1 MTGQNEQDQRMA
13 ILNTLLTTP
22 HRNLEAVYPIHRQ
35 MCEQDPLFYGHLAA
49 WYFKTGEVRDHKEM
63 FIICLSISDFDGHRD
78 AGAAML
84 RELPP
89 YQVSRVVNFIHGT
102 TKKIAATAARPAV
115 GRRMT
120 RGYRPAVAAQ
130 PARVEKWGLP
140 AIIGKKIHL
149 PRPVKTEI
157 KRYLKEREADN
168 DWFDSSAITARK
180 HMKRLYALCHV
191 EPSDRAQS
199 ILFEGEPP
207 EGSKMAAVKELRKA
221 EKPADQ
227 AKAII
232 ENKIPYRIAST
243 VISQM
248 TPTVMLALIEVM
260 SDQELINNLGSL
272 KKRGVMD
279 SSDLRD
285 LVKKRLEKAKK
296 SKKVAALKSMEA
308 AKFANLDSE
317 MTEILEDV
325 ADSQI
330 KAKGRIV
337 RPTALLIDKSSSMAD
352 AIEIGKRMGSMI
364 SAIMDAEFYAY
375 AFDGM
380 PYPINAK
387 GTDIASWEKAL
398 KGIRAGGRTC
408 NGAPLVAMQAQ
419 KQRVE
424 QIIMVTD
431 EGECDSPSFTK
442 AYNDYSKAMGVEPSV
457 FILRCGVHRSSRIT
471 DGLQRQGRDVTAYDF
486 DGDYYALPGLIQYLV
501 KPSKL
506 ELLIEIMSVP
516 LPERKVALAQ

>member
-1 MTGQNEQDQRMA
+1 MTERNEQDQRLAM
-13 ILNTLLTTP
+13 LNTLLTTP
-22 HRNLEAVYPIHRQ
+22 HRKLDGVYPVHKQ

-63 FIICLSISDFDGHRD
+63 FVICLSLSSFEGHRD

-84 RELPP
+84 REMPP
-89 YQVSRVVNFIHGT
+89 YQVARIVDFIHGT
-102 TKKIAATAARPAV
+102 TKKIPAQ
-115 GRRMT
+115 
-120 RGYRPAVAAQ
+120 AAQ
-130 PARVEKWGLP
+130 PARGRRYSANYQPARPAQPARTERWGLP
-140 AIIGKKIHL
+140 SILGKKVHL

-157 KRYLKEREADN
+157 SRYLKEREADN

-191 EPSDRAQS
+191 EPSERAQS
-199 ILFEGEPP
+199 ILFDGEPP

-232 ENKIPYRIAST
+232 EHKIPYRIAST

-248 TPTVMLALIEVM
+248 TPTVMLALIESM

-272 KKRGVMD
+272 KRRGVMD
-279 SSDLRD
+279 NPDLRD
-285 LVKKRLEKAKK
+285 LVKTRLEKSKK

-308 AKFANLDSE
+308 AKAANLDNE
-317 MTEILEDV
+317 MTEILQEV
-325 ADSQI
+325 ADEQVKS
-330 KAKGRIV
+330 KGRIK
-337 RPTALLIDKSSSMAD
+337 RSTALLIDKSGSMAQ

-364 SAIMDAEFYAY
+364 SAIMDAPLYTY

-398 KGIRAGGRTC
+398 TGIKAGGSTC
-408 NGAPLVAMQAQ
+408 NGAPLVAMRNA
-419 KQRVE
+419 KQSVE
-424 QIIMVTD
+424 QIVMITD
-431 EGECDSPSFTK
+431 EGETDSPCFTK
-442 AYNDYSKAMGVEPSV
+442 AYTDYAEAMKVEPSII
-457 FILRCGVHRSSRIT
+457 ILRCGNRQTKIT
-471 DGLQRQGRDVTAYDF
+471 EALQRQGRDVTAYDF
-486 DGDYYALPGLIQYLV
+486 DGDYYSLPGLV
-501 KPSKL
+501 KFLTAPSRL

-516 LPERKVALAQ
+516 LPERKTA